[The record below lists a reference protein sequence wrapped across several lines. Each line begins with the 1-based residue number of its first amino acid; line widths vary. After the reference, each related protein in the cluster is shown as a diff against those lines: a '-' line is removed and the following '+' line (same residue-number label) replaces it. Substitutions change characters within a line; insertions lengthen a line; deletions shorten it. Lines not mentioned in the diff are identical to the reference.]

1 MTITMTVLL
10 YVMSLEM
17 MVIYYDLKTI
27 ELQIKLM
34 KN

>member
-17 MVIYYDLKTI
+17 MVIYYDLKII